1 MRAGGVIDDFEK
13 ILALGFVIAVNNRQ
27 HGGDFCVTWAAAN
40 QSMLAAR
47 DIAIGPRKGALIDR
61 HTGFILL
68 NTATHFSE

>member
-1 MRAGGVIDDFEK
+1 MIDNFEK
-13 ILALGFVIAVNNRQ
+13 TLALGFVIAVNNRP